1 MEGLSQANSVLTR
14 FNSEFMA
21 QLAHMT
27 VTMNETQAKLNT
39 FSLATTNTTR
49 TQRIFTL
56 GVAGATIL
64 MGVKT
69 AWTRKRATRMMHTS
83 RSDWVESERGVN
95 DV

>member
-1 MEGLSQANSVLTR
+1 MLFHWQ
-14 FNSEFMA
+14 
-21 QLAHMT
+21 QQ
-27 VTMNETQAKLNT
+27 TQQGPKG
-39 FSLATTNTTR
+39 
-49 TQRIFTL
+49 IFTL